1 MNLRRI
7 KAAFKLLPASLV
19 FLMVASGAGA
29 SLIRLDGA
37 EMYAAASGRGEIAS
51 DTVGFRAGRPF
62 SEKVDLRLARM
73 GVHETFLP
81 FASDASALPEEAL
94 DAQLLF
100 SGYAIRLYSIENGG
114 GALLDGSQAGV
125 PALRAAPA
133 LRAEASV
140 AQGDRPPGAQKT
152 LLPEPG
158 NWAMLLAGLLGVGA
172 IARRRLTV

>member
-19 FLMVASGAGA
+19 LLMVASGAGA
-29 SLIRLDGA
+29 SVIRLDGA

-94 DAQLLF
+94 DAQLPF

-114 GALLDGSQAGV
+114 GALSQAGV